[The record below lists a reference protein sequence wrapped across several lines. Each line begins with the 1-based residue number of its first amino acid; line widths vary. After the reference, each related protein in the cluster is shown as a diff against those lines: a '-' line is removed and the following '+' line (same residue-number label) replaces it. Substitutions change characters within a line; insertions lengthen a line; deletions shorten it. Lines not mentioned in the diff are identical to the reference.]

1 MELARESI
9 HSFENSSRFNHVRY
23 MSPVHRVFYL
33 RTRLHLENTALFYGD
48 RKVSKHCIFHLSKE
62 SLSVVFLEV
71 GFELTV

>member
-9 HSFENSSRFNHVRY
+9 HSSEKSSRFNHEHY
-23 MSPVHRVFYL
+23 MFSLHRVFYF
-33 RTRLHLENTALFYGD
+33 RARLHLENTALFYGD